1 MFPTGEVV
9 TMATDY
15 LLAATGFAAAMWLWK
30 TAAGSPGRWW
40 AAAFVAT
47 GVAAV
52 LGGTSH
58 GYAPV
63 LDRQTH
69 GLVWRLT
76 YVTVGIANFCILY
89 GASLAVVPPRARR
102 AALALLVVR
111 LLVVA
116 AALIVLGQ
124 FRYVLYDYGIT
135 LAGLLGLAAA
145 LAGRRRPGS
154 GWVVA
159 GVAASAL
166 GAVIQLGHTL
176 GLKVVAEGVET
187 EDQLALLRRMGTRYA
202 QGYYLGRPEP
212 ADQFSTN
219 TATVRAGTVNVPD
232 DRA

>member
-15 LLAATGFAAAMWLWK
+15 LLAATAFGAAMWLWK
-30 TAAGSPGRWW
+30 AAAGAPGRWW

-63 LDRQTH
+63 LDKQTH

-76 YVTVGIANFCILY
+76 YVTAGIANFCILH
-89 GASLAVVPPRARR
+89 GASLAVVPQRARR
-102 AALALLVVR
+102 AVLAVLVVR

-116 AALIVLGQ
+116 AALIVIGQ
-124 FRYVLYDYGIT
+124 FRYVLYDYAIT
-135 LAGLLGLAAA
+135 LAGLLALAAT
-145 LAGRRRPGS
+145 LAGRRRPGA

-166 GAVIQLGHTL
+166 GAAVQLGRFGQGRAFNHNDL
-176 GLKVVAEGVET
+176 FHVVQAVGI
-187 EDQLALLRRMGTRYA
+187 ALYA
-202 QGYYLGRPEP
+202 RAGRDLGRID
-212 ADQFSTN
+212 AL
-219 TATVRAGTVNVPD
+219 
-232 DRA
+232 

>member
-1 MFPTGEVV
+1 MIPTGEVV

-30 TAAGSPGRWW
+30 TAAGAPGGWW
-40 AAAFVAT
+40 AVAFVAT

-63 LDRQTH
+63 LDKQTH

-89 GASLAVVPPRARR
+89 GASLTVVPRRARP
-102 AALALLVVR
+102 AVLAVLLVR

-116 AALIVLGQ
+116 GALIVLAQ
-124 FRYVLYDYGIT
+124 FRYVLYDYAIT

-145 LAGRRRPGS
+145 LAAQRLPGS

-159 GVAASAL
+159 GVAASTL
-166 GAVIQLGHTL
+166 GALVQLGRIGQ
-176 GLKVVAEGVET
+176 GLAFNHNDLFHVVQAIGIALYARGGRDLRSAE
-187 EDQLALLRRMGTRYA
+187 AR
-202 QGYYLGRPEP
+202 
-212 ADQFSTN
+212 
-219 TATVRAGTVNVPD
+219 
-232 DRA
+232 